1 MSKSLQFLMKRSII
15 NSFKNILKKP
25 LKSIGMFLAFVY
37 FLFLPFIM
45 MNMISD
51 FGFNTPSGFVIIS
64 TVTTLYLITPTTL
77 SYFKRKGVIFKKQDI
92 HFILSA
98 PTSPKQ
104 ALIYA
109 LLKQAPLNLI
119 MQISV
124 GIAAYF
130 VFNINLLTTLIYLFV
145 SLVFSNLLS
154 YSLAIIMYAS
164 ESITLKQKTWI
175 RNSVY
180 LMLLLFTL
188 ALLSQVIPRVLAS
201 GFQLDYLVTLLT
213 HPLVLLLPIFG
224 WQLGWLN
231 LIILGMNPVNL
242 IASLLFFTSSIALA
256 YYAYTMP
263 CQGEYYE
270 DALSFSENMAII
282 ESKGGDHTFAEAF
295 GIKKKT
301 HASKGKLQG
310 KYGQVIF
317 FKQVME
323 RRKTHRFF
331 LSLGDLVYLLGGI
344 GIGVFHYFVDDV
356 IDPAYFFQIMIGI
369 SLYLALFFNPKE
381 TWRNEFSSYYL
392 FLIPDKFMTKLLYAS
407 SLEHLM
413 SLIRSLLLT
422 IPAGVLLGA
431 SFLQIFYAIVAQ
443 TILKAMMTYVAIF
456 IRGVLAAK
464 IGKMPAQFVSVLVS
478 FTIVIIPVI
487 ILVVSFA
494 LGNLASFLMILLY
507 SSLMMVLFLYL
518 SSRFLTNIETLN
530 A

>member
-1 MSKSLQFLMKRSII
+1 MTKSLQFLMKRSII
-15 NSFKNILKKP
+15 NSFRNILKKP
-25 LKSIGMFLAFVY
+25 LKSIGIFLAFAY

-45 MNMISD
+45 KSMISD
-51 FGFNTPSGFVIIS
+51 LGFNTPDGFVILS
-64 TVTTLYLITPTTL
+64 TAATIYLIMPTTL
-77 SYFKRKGVIFKKQDI
+77 SYFRRKGVIFKKQDI
-92 HFILSA
+92 HLILAA
-98 PTSPKQ
+98 PTPPKQ

-109 LLKQAPLNLI
+109 LLKQAI
-119 MQISV
+119 MNFVMQAAV

-130 VFNINLLTTLIYLFV
+130 VFNISLLTTLVYLFV

-164 ESITLKQKTWI
+164 ESITVKQKTWI
-175 RNSVY
+175 RNAVY
-180 LMLLLFTL
+180 VMILTFTL
-188 ALLSQVIPRVLAS
+188 ALLSQVIPHVLA
-201 GFQLDYLVTLLT
+201 GGLQLDYLLTLLT

-242 IASLLFFTSSIALA
+242 LASLLFFTSSILLA
-256 YYAYTMP
+256 YYAYSMP
-263 CQGEYYE
+263 CQGDYYE
-270 DALSFSENMAII
+270 DALSFSENMAFI

-310 KYGQVIF
+310 KYGKVIF
-317 FKQVME
+317 FKQLME

-331 LSLGDLVYLLGGI
+331 LSLGDLIYLVGGI

-356 IDPAYFFQIMIGI
+356 IDPAYFFQIMVGI

-381 TWRNEFSSYYL
+381 TWRHEFSSYYL

-413 SLIRSLLLT
+413 SLIRALLLT
-422 IPAGVLLGA
+422 IPAGLLLGA
-431 SFLQIFYAIVAQ
+431 SFLQIFYAILAQ
-443 TILKAMMTYVAIF
+443 TILKAMMTYVSIF
-456 IRGVLAAK
+456 VRGVLAAK
-464 IGKMPAQFVSVLVS
+464 IGKIPAQFVSALVS
-478 FTIVIIPVI
+478 FSVVIIPVI
-487 ILVVSFA
+487 ILVASFA

-507 SSLMMVLFLYL
+507 SSVMMVLFLYL